1 MAEIRSIDI
10 VDFKYNLTNYINNQ
24 PLPMELK
31 RMVVND
37 ILMELNSQAQAEV
50 YAQAQEREDEKNA

>member
-10 VDFKYNLTNYINNQ
+10 VDFKYNLTNYINDQ
-24 PLPMELK
+24 PLP
-31 RMVVND
+31 
-37 ILMELNSQAQAEV
+37 MELNSQAQAEV